1 MNKNYYRKYIDFET
15 KRRADMSEIF
25 ENPKVFSNL
34 INDMVALFNGIKID
48 KVIGMD
54 AFGFILA
61 SPIALKLKKPLTLA
75 RKGGKLPGLKKDISK
90 ISIIDY
96 QCNKIIE
103 IPKKSIKKG
112 DRVLIIDEWI
122 KTGGQMAGVIKL
134 IEKLGGRVV
143 GIGTINADENKG
155 ARKLFNKYNLKSII

>member
-1 MNKNYYRKYIDFET
+1 MVKFI
-15 KRRADMSEIF
+15 KRISKTAGHIPGELVHVGDKST
-25 ENPKVFSNL
+25 
-34 INDMVALFNGIKID
+34 D
-48 KVIGMD
+48 KV
-54 AFGFILA
+54 
-61 SPIALKLKKPLTLA
+61 
-75 RKGGKLPGLKKDISK
+75 K

-122 KTGGQMAGVIKL
+122 ETGGQMAGVIKL